1 MNWPNN
7 TCNPIWEHADWLPPE
22 YILDRWCQ
30 QDARCRYAKQQ
41 ALLSACERGEVYYR
55 RSDGKTF
62 DDPIHELSARG
73 ILLIDRDSFVAWATA
88 IEGQSPLPAR
98 PPAQPPYP
106 GWAPPGAY
114 RFDEEQ
120 WNWVPVTPPVR
131 SPPPAQPTNTA
142 PLPFDPP
149 TWVKE
154 MCAAE
159 AAATASALTAGSAD
173 EENEDV
179 DWDEELVSPADVKPD
194 YDTYPSEDELRKL
207 GVPTDEIIS
216 AFQVEDTRHQ
226 NEKWWKERM
235 GNVSRS
241 NKSLGNALVQKGLKN
256 RGAKSY
262 PSWWR
267 PDLVARWLIDAGHL
281 GGYKVAPVLRKEFP
295 KWAKLF
301 DEQ

>member
-7 TCNPIWEHADWLPPE
+7 TCDPIWEHADWLPPE

-73 ILLIDRDSFVAWATA
+73 ILLIDRDSFVAWVTA
-88 IEGQSPLPAR
+88 IDGQSPLPAR

-120 WNWVPVTPPVR
+120 WDWVPVTPLVR
-131 SPPPAQPTNTA
+131 SSPPAQPTNT
-142 PLPFDPP
+142 PPPPFDPP
-149 TWVKE
+149 EWVRE
-154 MCAAE
+154 MYAADAK
-159 AAATASALTAGSAD
+159 AAAASVEASPVDSAPEAIADVAD
-173 EENEDV
+173 E
-179 DWDEELVSPADVKPD
+179 KPS
-194 YDTYPSEDELRKL
+194 YDTYPSEAELRKL
-207 GVPTDEIIS
+207 GVPADEIVA
-216 AFQVEDTRHQ
+216 AFQVEDTRHK
-226 NEKWWKERM
+226 NEKWWRERM
-235 GNVSRS
+235 GNVSRA
-241 NKSLGNALVQKGLKN
+241 NKSLGEALVQKGLPN
-256 RGAKSY
+256 RGAERY

-267 PDLVARWLIDAGHL
+267 PDLVARWLVEAGHL
-281 GGYKVAPVLRKEFP
+281 GSYKVAPVLRKEFP

>member
-7 TCNPIWEHADWLPPE
+7 TCDPIWEHADWLPPE

-41 ALLSACERGEVYYR
+41 ALLSACERGDIYYR

-73 ILLIDRDSFVAWATA
+73 ILLIDRDSFVTWVTA

-120 WNWVPVTPPVR
+120 WNWVPVTPPVT
-131 SPPPAQPTNTA
+131 PTPPAQPTNT
-142 PLPFDPP
+142 PPPPFDPP
-149 TWVKE
+149 KWGKE
-154 MCAAE
+154 MYAAE
-159 AAATASALTAGSAD
+159 AKVAAASVEAPPADSAPEEIAEVAD
-173 EENEDV
+173 E
-179 DWDEELVSPADVKPD
+179 KPS
-194 YDTYPSEDELRKL
+194 YDTYPSEAELREL
-207 GVPTDEIIS
+207 GVPADEIVA
-216 AFQVEDTRHQ
+216 AFQVEDTRHK
-226 NEKWWKERM
+226 NEKWWRERM

-241 NKSLGNALVQKGLKN
+241 NKSLGEALVQKGLPN
-256 RGAKSY
+256 RGAERY

-267 PDLVARWLIDAGHL
+267 PDVVARWLIDAGHL
-281 GGYKVAPVLRKEFP
+281 GSYKVAPILRKEFP

-301 DEQ
+301 DAQ

>member
-7 TCNPIWEHADWLPPE
+7 TCDPIWEHADWLPPE

-41 ALLSACERGEVYYR
+41 ALLSACERGDVYYR

-73 ILLIDRDSFVAWATA
+73 ILLIDRDSFDAWATTVD
-88 IEGQSPLPAR
+88 GQSPLPSR
-98 PPAQPPYP
+98 PRKKPPYP
-106 GWAPPGAY
+106 GWAAPGTY

-120 WNWVPVTPPVR
+120 WEWVPVSSPPPVTPPAQSTDSPPR
-131 SPPPAQPTNTA
+131 RPGPPPA
-142 PLPFDPP
+142 
-149 TWVKE
+149 WVLE
-154 MCAAE
+154 MRAAE
-159 AAATASALTAGSAD
+159 AKPVAISVD
-173 EENEDV
+173 EP
-179 DWDEELVSPADVKPD
+179 PADAGPEEVAEGSDEKPN

-207 GVPTDEIIS
+207 GVPADEIVA
-216 AFQVEDTRHQ
+216 AFQLEDTRHK
-226 NEKWWKERM
+226 NEKWWRERM
-235 GNVSRS
+235 GNVSRA
-241 NKSLGNALVQKGLKN
+241 NKSLGEALVQKGLPN
-256 RGAKSY
+256 RGAERY

-267 PDLVARWLIDAGHL
+267 PDLVARWLIDTGHL
-281 GGYKVAPVLRKEFP
+281 GSHKVAPVLRKEFP

>member
-7 TCNPIWEHADWLPPE
+7 TCDPIWEHADWLPPE

-73 ILLIDRDSFVAWATA
+73 ILLIDRDSFVDWVTA

-98 PPAQPPYP
+98 PPKQPPYP
-106 GWAPPGAY
+106 AWAPPGAY

-120 WNWVPVTPPVR
+120 CDWVPVTPPIR
-131 SPPPAQPTNTA
+131 STPPAQPT
-142 PLPFDPP
+142 DIPP
-149 TWVKE
+149 RHPGPPPAWVLE
-154 MCAAE
+154 MRAAE
-159 AAATASALTAGSAD
+159 AKAAAASVEASPVDSAPEEIVEAAD
-173 EENEDV
+173 E
-179 DWDEELVSPADVKPD
+179 KPS
-194 YDTYPSEDELRKL
+194 YDTYPSEAELRKL
-207 GVPTDEIIS
+207 GVPTDEIIA
-216 AFQVEDTRHQ
+216 AFPVETGRLD

-235 GNVSRS
+235 GNVARS
-241 NKSLGNALVQKGLKN
+241 NKALGEACVQKGLQN
-256 RGAKSY
+256 RGSERF

-267 PDLVARWLIDAGHL
+267 PDLVARWLIDARHL
-281 GGYKVAPVLRKEFP
+281 PVYRVAPILRKEFP
-295 KWAKLF
+295 AWAKYF
-301 DEQ
+301 DAE